1 MHRRPMK
8 KHNHPIDDFFR
19 EALENHQMAPS
30 EKARKAF
37 LKEAIQVPRPAKKSS
52 RLPIILML
60 MIAVVGT
67 GITIRA
73 ILTDTFSTNENP
85 GPKPSVP
92 HSIASRQAND
102 FPSVH
107 QYNGK
112 TTNNKSIT
120 TISNTRGQQPVAQGA
135 KQSLNI
141 EVSPE
146 QPPVPHPLAK
156 PPTRTARSNS
166 MPRPL
171 TMNPS
176 SSGPIPV
183 DPGTASDISKEAGTI
198 NITPMK
204 PIWKEI
210 VLKPSETRPD
220 SILLPGRKPKSTPPE
235 PYRKN
240 GAWIPSIG
248 IYYNPEWMFNTLE
261 GSKFIHNFG
270 IEGTFRFDRF
280 SVRTG
285 AGLSIGKGT
294 NELIVEYNDFLG
306 AYNKLDSMQL
316 TWNYPEKQFLPKY
329 YMSKQEV
336 WDSLMKFDSNKVV
349 KRFTYLQIP
358 LIMGYDFWQTDLV
371 SMGFRFGPVM
381 SVLIASKQLSA
392 EYDPGNKRIVG
403 INDISPGQVSLN
415 WQAMAGINASIRLSK
430 GMLLEVE
437 PSVKYYFNSVYEKPD
452 DIARPW
458 SIGIRTA
465 FVIKL

>member
-52 RLPIILML
+52 RLPIILTL
-60 MIAVVGT
+60 LIAVVGT

-85 GPKPSVP
+85 GPKPSVA
-92 HSIASRQAND
+92 HSIASRQEEGFA
-102 FPSVH
+102 SVH
-107 QYNGK
+107 KSNGK
-112 TTNNKSIT
+112 TLSNPLLHTIT
-120 TISNTRGQQPVAQGA
+120 MEA
-135 KQSLNI
+135 
-141 EVSPE
+141 SP
-146 QPPVPHPLAK
+146 
-156 PPTRTARSNS
+156 
-166 MPRPL
+166 
-171 TMNPS
+171 
-176 SSGPIPV
+176 SGPIPV
-183 DPGTASDISKEAGTI
+183 DPGNALDISKEAGTI

-220 SILLPGRKPKSTPPE
+220 SILLPGRKSKSTPPE

-358 LIMGYDFWQTDLV
+358 LVMGYDFWQTDLV